1 MWLFNHK
8 FFRRRIPHSIP
19 RPSELYKRVRA
30 VFSFFGNLKCPSSRL
45 PLFNDRAW
53 QKANNLLLEIALG
66 YASDIPGKVYHRH
79 GIGKDGEP
87 LVDRYGIPLIER
99 IRGTNAGEGIHR
111 IFLRGLR
118 FVHTGPE
125 LGDALLTEKRHRYNH
140 RNAERTRPGFPRIFH
155 CDTWLIDKLQLLCEN
170 LHLPRPYP
178 TWSNAC
184 DFIVTPELTTI
195 GRVHDDA
202 LHQSV
207 CSLTPSKSVKLT
219 SDLRFM
225 CSRLGTPLP
234 FLPVATTGERQL
246 FSHLIAEYTRT
257 QASPRF
263 EEGACFDS
271 HAMALRFTMM
281 SDGIT
286 IFPKLPVY
294 LRQYHTKW
302 LYSRNSSSATSR
314 VQVSLDELRAS
325 LRSDSLDSKDSKEV
339 TADGVDGTSSDVRR
353 APITEQQSS
362 MPKKPS
368 LVYST
373 DLVREHEQMPQPVAV
388 PGVSPSQF
396 VRQVAGIQFDTNQGL
411 CAVKGV
417 PLSSG
422 IQFDTNQALCAVKG
436 VPLSKEDQKK
446 ACVLCRKAG
455 KQWHESLSC
464 PGRHRNHKRACPLRH
479 HAGGK
484 PAPSASTVNI
494 ATQYGEQSTASPS
507 QKRSREEATQGNSTS
522 ECSTVRVYFEWY
534 PRSSARMDYM
544 VDAILGKTSMG
555 ECVQAFELAAGVHV
569 GQEVHAMVNNVHVFA
584 DMPHLLHHSTE
595 WLDMVEEKNDLTQ
608 HFVLHVS
615 VFLWWEEL
623 QNGYMVHVGRVYS
636 TLSGTAHTYLGGA
649 LGMVPYCCKFR
660 G

>member
-1 MWLFNHK
+1 
-8 FFRRRIPHSIP
+8 
-19 RPSELYKRVRA
+19 
-30 VFSFFGNLKCPSSRL
+30 
-45 PLFNDRAW
+45 
-53 QKANNLLLEIALG
+53 
-66 YASDIPGKVYHRH
+66 
-79 GIGKDGEP
+79 
-87 LVDRYGIPLIER
+87 
-99 IRGTNAGEGIHR
+99 
-111 IFLRGLR
+111 
-118 FVHTGPE
+118 
-125 LGDALLTEKRHRYNH
+125 
-140 RNAERTRPGFPRIFH
+140 
-155 CDTWLIDKLQLLCEN
+155 
-170 LHLPRPYP
+170 
-178 TWSNAC
+178 
-184 DFIVTPELTTI
+184 
-195 GRVHDDA
+195 
-202 LHQSV
+202 
-207 CSLTPSKSVKLT
+207 
-219 SDLRFM
+219 
-225 CSRLGTPLP
+225 
-234 FLPVATTGERQL
+234 
-246 FSHLIAEYTRT
+246 
-257 QASPRF
+257 
-263 EEGACFDS
+263 
-271 HAMALRFTMM
+271 MM

-353 APITEQQSS
+353 APITEQQS
-362 MPKKPS
+362 
-368 LVYST
+368 
-373 DLVREHEQMPQPVAV
+373 
-388 PGVSPSQF
+388 
-396 VRQVAGIQFDTNQGL
+396 
-411 CAVKGV
+411 
-417 PLSSG
+417 SSG